1 MLRLV
6 STGIISGGGTFLQL
20 LSLKTLCQVQS
31 EAGVVYMQA
40 PPQADGSVPP
50 YVPLTMDMLSGTDE
64 SIINLLQQGI
74 QYSSCIVCSMVVAVQ
89 VPPQG

>member
-1 MLRLV
+1 MW
-6 STGIISGGGTFLQL
+6 
-20 LSLKTLCQVQS
+20 
-31 EAGVVYMQA
+31 AGEYAQA

-50 YVPLTMDMLSGTDE
+50 YIPLNMDMLSGTDE
-64 SIINLLQQGI
+64 SIVELLQQGI